1 MNFKKIISGG
11 QTGVDRAALDFALAK
26 RIPHGGWCPKGRMAE
41 DGVID
46 NKYLLIELGYGNYR
60 QRTKRNVI
68 DSDGTL
74 ILNIGDL
81 DGGTLFTYQ
90 FAQRINKPIYLVQFD
105 DDVNGEI
112 SVVIRWLQVNNI
124 ATLNVAGPRESKR
137 TGVYALTLDFMDRL
151 NLRSDC
157 ND

>member
-11 QTGVDRAALDFALAK
+11 QTGVDRAALDYALAK

-41 DGVID
+41 DGVVD
-46 NKYLLIELGYGNYR
+46 NKYLLIELDNGNYR
-60 QRTKRNVI
+60 QRTKRNVM

-81 DGGTLFTYQ
+81 DGGTLATYQ
-90 FAQRINKPIYLVQFD
+90 FAQRFNKPIYLVQFD

-112 SVVIRWLQVNNI
+112 CLVMRWLKVNNI

-137 TGVYALTLDFMDRL
+137 TGVYALTLGFMDRL
-151 NLRSDC
+151 NLRNDC